1 MGPCREGSMPPAPHG
16 LRTEGGEGARRRRL
30 RRSINVGGHRG
41 ETADCG
47 EDDEDDERHHGR
59 GRRQQS
65 PGFVP
70 TIGREVVA
78 RGTDVNVGVGGG
90 GGSGGGT
97 YGLIVNRLALHLNR
111 QTPRGGSLT
120 KFVRTGRRRDQG
132 GWRRRTAAAA
142 ARGGRRGWRR
152 FTTTYHPTI
161 SVVRGASTLH
171 NNQLRRWK
179 RRRQ

>member
-16 LRTEGGEGARRRRL
+16 LRTEGGEGARRHRL
-30 RRSINVGGHRG
+30 QRSIDVGGRRG

-47 EDDEDDERHHGR
+47 EDDEDDEHHHGR

-70 TIGREVVA
+70 TIGRELVA
-78 RGTDVNVGVGGG
+78 GGTDVNVGVGGG

-97 YGLIVNRLALHLNR
+97 YGLIVNRLALHRNR
-111 QTPRGGSLT
+111 RTPRGGRLT
-120 KFVRTGRRRDQG
+120 YSVGTGRRRDRG

-142 ARGGRRGWRR
+142 AAAAARGGRRG
-152 FTTTYHPTI
+152 
-161 SVVRGASTLH
+161 
-171 NNQLRRWK
+171 
-179 RRRQ
+179 